1 VSGEVAD
8 GTRLRVLLWDVR
20 VGGPRRPPLIER
32 IDADVVL
39 LLGVSRASGAAWSER
54 WKGRYHVVT
63 GLQLARPS
71 SQSQPHGAMIASRW
85 PLRDV
90 HVVDELPK
98 SERGLIVRTE
108 HPRGPVTLV
117 GWGTPNA
124 AGEGRA
130 VKEAAYGLMT
140 QRLTQLT
147 GPVIAGVDTNAW
159 EDPPLPGTDDD
170 RGGLIPSQVEFA
182 GREPRHDLRDVYRV
196 LVDRDE
202 HRRRLLADLRPYG
215 PLATTFIR
223 RPHGRPLGIAAGIEA
238 AERFGL
244 DRMDRIYVSREVEP
258 LACEHLYHEARDAG
272 GDHAA
277 VVADVIVP

>member
-117 GWGTPNA
+117 
-124 AGEGRA
+124 AGGRR
-130 VKEAAYGLMT
+130 T
-140 QRLTQLT
+140 
-147 GPVIAGVDTNAW
+147 
-159 EDPPLPGTDDD
+159 LPG
-170 RGGLIPSQVEFA
+170 RGGQ
-182 GREPRHDLRDVYRV
+182 
-196 LVDRDE
+196 
-202 HRRRLLADLRPYG
+202 
-215 PLATTFIR
+215 
-223 RPHGRPLGIAAGIEA
+223 
-238 AERFGL
+238 
-244 DRMDRIYVSREVEP
+244 
-258 LACEHLYHEARDAG
+258 
-272 GDHAA
+272 
-277 VVADVIVP
+277 

>member
-1 VSGEVAD
+1 
-8 GTRLRVLLWDVR
+8 
-20 VGGPRRPPLIER
+20 
-32 IDADVVL
+32 
-39 LLGVSRASGAAWSER
+39 
-54 WKGRYHVVT
+54 
-63 GLQLARPS
+63 
-71 SQSQPHGAMIASRW
+71 MIASRW
-85 PLRDV
+85 PLR
-90 HVVDELPK
+90 HARVVDGLPK
-98 SERGLIVRTE
+98 PERGLIARME
-108 HPRGPVTLV
+108 HPRGSVRLAS
-117 GWGTPNA
+117 WGAPNA

-130 VKEAAYGLMT
+130 AKEAAYALMT
-140 QRLTQLT
+140 RRLTQLK
-147 GPVIAGVDTNAW
+147 GPVIVGVDTNAW
-159 EDPPLPGTDDD
+159 EDPPLPGADED
-170 RGGLIPSQVEFA
+170 RAGLITNQVGFA

-196 LVDRDE
+196 LIDRDE

-244 DRMDRIYVSREVEP
+244 DRMDRIYVSGDVEP